1 MAECRWIFRL
11 GVFAALAVC
20 AQSTAPAQVH
30 VPLSHQLVPVVR
42 EEHKLSVRPLLS
54 LPAYPVPD
62 EIPPPTVAG
71 DPLRRQDLP
80 LSLDGAIRIALEN
93 SQIVRVVSGASVV
106 AIGSTYDPAIAATQI
121 DAARSVFDPVLDAS
135 NIWSQFEQPQ
145 AFFDLT
151 RPELASIGAFKIQDY
166 ALRAGVS
173 KTNILGGVSGVRMSL
188 NNDLFGGAGLLN
200 PSDPFTFNPLD
211 PRTSTALEFT
221 YRQPLLQGAGLGPNL
236 APIKLAQIGTEAS
249 FYQLKGNLQ
258 DMVRSTIEAYWGLLL
273 ARIDVWVR
281 RKQVEES
288 KFSFEQTD
296 ARLKRGLA
304 SSAEVAQT
312 RLAYANF
319 RATLIGAEGE
329 VFFREAVLRN
339 LMGIPPADPLQLV
352 PVTPL
357 ATEQVVLDWQALV
370 ATAQAQRPD
379 LGQLKLA
386 IQAAQQRL
394 VLAKNTALPRVDF
407 VSVYRFNQ
415 LWGTSPTG
423 ADIDTTGDQFTDW
436 SLGVNTTAPLGLR
449 QARAELRRQELTL
462 ARDRANLQQGTHN
475 AVHQLATSYR
485 RLVQYY
491 EQYLAFR
498 DTREAAELNLQQQMA
513 EYQRGRAIFLE
524 VLQAITAWGDAVRAE
539 ARTLAEYNLEKAN
552 LERET
557 GMILEFHGV
566 ELLGQNYHSRG
577 PLAPLNDGRGYPH
590 NVHPNPN
597 QPRYPAGSQPA
608 EKGFESPILPS
619 SAPRR

>member
-1 MAECRWIFRL
+1 MI
-11 GVFAALAVC
+11 
-20 AQSTAPAQVH
+20 
-30 VPLSHQLVPVVR
+30 
-42 EEHKLSVRPLLS
+42 
-54 LPAYPVPD
+54 
-62 EIPPPTVAG
+62 
-71 DPLRRQDLP
+71 
-80 LSLDGAIRIALEN
+80 
-93 SQIVRVVSGASVV
+93 
-106 AIGSTYDPAIAATQI
+106 
-121 DAARSVFDPVLDAS
+121 
-135 NIWSQFEQPQ
+135 
-145 AFFDLT
+145 
-151 RPELASIGAFKIQDY
+151 
-166 ALRAGVS
+166 
-173 KTNILGGVSGVRMSL
+173 
-188 NNDLFGGAGLLN
+188 
-200 PSDPFTFNPLD
+200 
-211 PRTSTALEFT
+211 
-221 YRQPLLQGAGLGPNL
+221 
-236 APIKLAQIGTEAS
+236 
-249 FYQLKGNLQ
+249 
-258 DMVRSTIEAYWGLLL
+258 
-273 ARIDVWVR
+273 
-281 RKQVEES
+281 
-288 KFSFEQTD
+288 
-296 ARLKRGLA
+296 
-304 SSAEVAQT
+304 
-312 RLAYANF
+312 
-319 RATLIGAEGE
+319 
-329 VFFREAVLRN
+329 
-339 LMGIPPADPLQLV
+339 
-352 PVTPL
+352 PVTPM
-357 ATEQVVLDWQALV
+357 ATEQVVLDWQSLV

-394 VLAKNTALPRVDF
+394 VLARNTALPRVDF

-436 SLGVNTTAPLGLR
+436 TLGVNTTAPLGLR

-475 AVHQLATSYR
+475 ALHQLATSYR

-539 ARTLAEYNLEKAN
+539 ARSLAEYNLEKAN

-577 PLAPLNDGRGYPH
+577 PLAPLNDGRGYP
-590 NVHPNPN
+590 NSVHPDANK
-597 QPRYPAGSQPA
+597 PRYPAGNQPA